1 MDDPKDRLYSTEERD
16 LMSEVDHAVAPDGS
30 IVFMTKSEEVL
41 RLEPDGRSFVRGEQ
55 VDDNAEVYRAFTSW
69 LTDCRCV
76 ECNGKLLK
84 AHAKETMDAA
94 RELAM
99 KRERAEFFGCPGTA

>member
-1 MDDPKDRLYSTEERD
+1 
-16 LMSEVDHAVAPDGS
+16 MSEVDHAVAPDGS
-30 IVFMTKSEEVL
+30 IVFMTKSKEVL

-76 ECNGKLLK
+76 ECSGRLLEY
-84 AHAKETMDAA
+84 HAKESMDAA

-99 KRERAEFFGCPGTA
+99 KRERMDLLGPLEMRRPA